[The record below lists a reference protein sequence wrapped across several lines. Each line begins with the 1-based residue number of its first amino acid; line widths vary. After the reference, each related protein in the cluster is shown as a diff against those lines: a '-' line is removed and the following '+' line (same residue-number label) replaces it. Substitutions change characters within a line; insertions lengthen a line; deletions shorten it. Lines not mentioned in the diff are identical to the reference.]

1 MGLSFFWTNAVIVST
16 GRSDQKARLNC
27 SSISFPF
34 YVIFQP
40 LLHYPSVYIYRLTIS
55 TLGNKTKYFEFLTLN
70 NGEFNYPVIFL
81 NLPQKLRKN
90 ENTWPWLIM
99 NDN

>member
-1 MGLSFFWTNAVIVST
+1 MIVST

-27 SSISFPF
+27 SSISFLF

-40 LLHYPSVYIYRLTIS
+40 FLHYPSVYIYRLTIS
-55 TLGNKTKYFEFLTLN
+55 TLGNKTKYFEILTLN

-81 NLPQKLRKN
+81 NLASSETSEKREHMAVADN
-90 ENTWPWLIM
+90 ER
-99 NDN
+99 